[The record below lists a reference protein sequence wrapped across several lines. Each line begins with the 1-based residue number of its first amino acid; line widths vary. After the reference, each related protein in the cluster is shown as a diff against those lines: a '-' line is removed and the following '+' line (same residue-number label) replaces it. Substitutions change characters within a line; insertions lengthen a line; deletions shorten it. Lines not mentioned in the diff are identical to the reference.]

1 VDGGYPAVL
10 DIARRSHEPRVRPR
24 WIIQQAQ
31 DLTMAI
37 TRANTSL
44 DIRTCFVAFLSSRET
59 YEHVTVLHLVG
70 VIHSLP
76 VGSW

>member
-1 VDGGYPAVL
+1 
-10 DIARRSHEPRVRPR
+10 
-24 WIIQQAQ
+24 
-31 DLTMAI
+31 MAI

-76 VGSW
+76 VGTLSGNLRPSHQTAQR